1 MPDLVS
7 VAELKVFLKI
17 AVADTDDDTL
27 LGDLLD
33 HTEGLFES
41 ETGRKDAPFVTSGSD
56 RSEVNDGTGTPELYL
71 DYPISDVT
79 SISLGFDSGDFED
92 TLDPDDADIVVWG
105 AGSRKIERVD
115 GGVFG
120 RLNKP
125 RYVTVVY
132 DFQADLPEEAQL
144 AIKRV
149 VGQIYRQRGSED
161 ADREQIGSYIRKLSN
176 LVDTDPLWRRA
187 VEGNRRR
194 VLV

>member
-7 VAELKVFLKI
+7 LADLKTFL
-17 AVADTDDDTL
+17 APTNGSDDDDL
-27 LGDLLD
+27 LTALLD
-33 HTEGLFES
+33 HAEGLFES
-41 ETGRKDAPFVTSGSD
+41 EAGRKDAPFVTGGSA
-56 RSEVNDGTGTPELYL
+56 RSEVKDGTGSAEVYL

-79 SISLGFDSGDFED
+79 SISIGFDSSDFED
-92 TLDPDDADIVVWG
+92 TLDPDDPDIVVWG

-120 RLNKP
+120 RLGKP
-125 RYVTVVY
+125 RYLTIVY

>member
-1 MPDLVS
+1 MPDLVN
-7 VAELKVFLKI
+7 
-17 AVADTDDDTL
+17 VADLKTFLEITGSDDDAL

-33 HTEGLFES
+33 HAEGLFES
-41 ETGRKDAPFVTSGSD
+41 ETGRKDAPFTAAD
-56 RSEVNDGTGTPELYL
+56 TARSEVKDGTGSAELYL

-79 SISLGFDSGDFED
+79 SISIGFDSSDFED
-92 TLDPDDADIVVWG
+92 TLDPDDPDIVVWG

-115 GGVFG
+115 GGIFG
-120 RLNKP
+120 RLGKP
-125 RYVTVVY
+125 RYLTIVY

-149 VGQIYRQRGSED
+149 VGQIYWQRGSED
-161 ADREQIGSYIRKLSN
+161 ADREQIGSYMRKLSN

>member
-7 VAELKVFLKI
+7 LADLQTFLELSSG
-17 AVADTDDDTL
+17 TDDDL
-27 LGDLLD
+27 LTDLLD
-33 HTEGLFES
+33 HAEGLFES
-41 ETGRKDAPFVTSGSD
+41 ETGRKDAPFVTSGSA
-56 RSEVNDGTGTPELYL
+56 RSEVRDGTGSAEIYL

-79 SISLGFDSGDFED
+79 SISLGFDSSNFEE
-92 TLDPDDADIVVWG
+92 TLDPADPDIVVWG

-120 RLNKP
+120 RLGKP
-125 RYVTVVY
+125 RYLTIVY

-149 VGQIYRQRGSED
+149 VAQIYRQRGSED
-161 ADREQIGSYIRKLSN
+161 ADREQIGSYIRKLTN

>member
-7 VAELKVFLKI
+7 VSELKTFLEI
-17 AVADTDDDTL
+17 SGSDDDTL

-33 HTEGLFES
+33 HAEGLFES
-41 ETGRKDAPFVTSGSD
+41 ETGRKDTPFIAAASA
-56 RSEVNDGTGTPELYL
+56 RSEVRDGTGSAELYL
-71 DYPISDVT
+71 DYPISAIT
-79 SISLGFDSGDFED
+79 SISLGFDSSNFVE
-92 TLDPDDADIVVWG
+92 TLNPSDPDVVVWG
-105 AGSRKIERVD
+105 AGKRRIQRVD

-120 RLNKP
+120 RLDKP
-125 RYVTVVY
+125 RYVTTVY

-161 ADREQIGSYIRKLSN
+161 ATREEIGGYVRSLSK

-187 VEGNRRR
+187 VAGNTRR